1 MMQATIIKQANL
13 LGHIKPPQA
22 LCQRILPLNLHG
34 QGGYSMVELIMV
46 IVFIGVAFVATIG
59 MMTGSMQK
67 SAQSETL
74 TQAIF
79 LAEQKMEA
87 IRGDKNSLGYQYLID
102 ENYPVEQEIDGYPG
116 FTRTVTILDFGS
128 YKEIKVTVTH
138 PGFKPVTLITQMT
151 NY

>member
-1 MMQATIIKQANL
+1 MHRKQVHRLSIIEQPPAHCQAVFFPDT
-13 LGHIKPPQA
+13 
-22 LCQRILPLNLHG
+22 HG
-34 QGGYSMVELIMV
+34 QGGYSLVELIMV

-79 LAEQKMEA
+79 QKKKKMEA
-87 IRGDKNSLGYQYLID
+87 IRSDKNSLGYQYLID

-116 FTRTVTILDFGS
+116 YTRTVTILDFGS

>member
-1 MMQATIIKQANL
+1 
-13 LGHIKPPQA
+13 
-22 LCQRILPLNLHG
+22 
-34 QGGYSMVELIMV
+34 
-46 IVFIGVAFVATIG
+46 
-59 MMTGSMQK
+59 MQK

-87 IRGDKNSLGYQYLID
+87 IRSDKNSLGYQHLID

-116 FTRTVTILDFGS
+116 YTRTVTILDFGS
-128 YKEIKVTVTH
+128 YKEIKVTVTY
-138 PGFKPVTLITQMT
+138 PGFRPVTLITQMT